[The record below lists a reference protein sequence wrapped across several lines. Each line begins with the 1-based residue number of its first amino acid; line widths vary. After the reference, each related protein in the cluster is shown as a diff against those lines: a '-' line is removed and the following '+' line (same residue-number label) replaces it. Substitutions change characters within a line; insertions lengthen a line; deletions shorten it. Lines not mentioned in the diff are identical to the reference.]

1 MGKYT
6 GQSRR
11 YREISDDSI
20 YENNIKSNFRTQIFI
35 CILVFI
41 FCVLIKFY
49 PNENFDKIEAG
60 INLIVSENTDLK
72 VELQKIKSMFF
83 KDESLDTLTPVS
95 EMIAPSSGSIAKGFG
110 VQDASNSGFH
120 YGLDLYTAPSEN
132 IVAVS
137 DGEVTEIATNNEYG
151 SFVTIKHSED
161 ISTLYGNLNEILINI
176 NDKVSKGQPIARAGG
191 ENSTF
196 YFELRRG
203 DTYLDPTEFIEFG
216 K

>member
-1 MGKYT
+1 MSKYT
-6 GQSRR
+6 TQSRHQR
-11 YREISDDSI
+11 KISDDSI
-20 YENNIKSNFRTQIFI
+20 YENNIKANFKAQILI
-35 CILVFI
+35 CILIFI
-41 FCVLIKFY
+41 FCILIKFY
-49 PNENFDKIEAG
+49 PNKSFDKIESG
-60 INLIVSENTDLK
+60 ISLILSENTEIRAELK
-72 VELQKIKSMFF
+72 KIKSMFF

-95 EMIAPSSGSIAKGFG
+95 EMVAPSSGSVARGFG
-110 VQDASNSGFH
+110 MQDASNSGFH

-137 DGEVTEIATNNEYG
+137 DGEVTEIATSSEYG
-151 SFVTIKHSED
+151 SFLVIKHSDE
-161 ISTLYGNLNEILINI
+161 ISTLYGNLNEILINV

>member
-1 MGKYT
+1 MSKYT
-6 GQSRR
+6 TQSRHQR
-11 YREISDDSI
+11 KISDDSI
-20 YENNIKSNFRTQIFI
+20 YENNIKANFKAQILI
-35 CILVFI
+35 CILIFI
-41 FCVLIKFY
+41 FCILIKFY
-49 PNENFDKIEAG
+49 PNKSFDKIESG
-60 INLIVSENTDLK
+60 ISLILSENTEIRAELK
-72 VELQKIKSMFF
+72 KIKSMFF

-95 EMIAPSSGSIAKGFG
+95 EMVAPSSGNVARGFG
-110 VQDASNSGFH
+110 MQDASNSGFH

-137 DGEVTEIATNNEYG
+137 DGEVTEIATSSEYG
-151 SFVTIKHSED
+151 SFLVIKHSDE
-161 ISTLYGNLNEILINI
+161 ISTLYGNLNEILINV